1 MALGRRRR
9 ARIAALQALYERDT
23 SNHDVLA
30 TLERIAAEERLAADS
45 VAFARGLIEGV
56 LAQQD
61 EIDRVIAR
69 AAPAWPVD
77 QLAPIDRN
85 ILRLAIREMLGD
97 NGTPVRAVINEAV
110 ELAKSYGGTD
120 GFKYVNGV
128 LDKLAADKRPHE
140 FVNKRLEPI
149 SKKRHTN

>member
-23 SNHDVLA
+23 SHHEVQA
-30 TLERIAAEERLAADS
+30 TLTRIAAAERLPADS
-45 VAFARGLIEGV
+45 VAFARALIEGV

-61 EIDRVIAR
+61 EIDSVIAK

-85 ILRLAIREMLGD
+85 VLRLAIREMLGD
-97 NGTPVRAVINEAV
+97 NGAPVRAVINEAV
-110 ELAKSYGGTD
+110 ELAKSFGSD
-120 GFKYVNGV
+120 NSAKFINGV
-128 LDKLAADKRPHE
+128 LGSIERQRAELQAELAKGRG
-140 FVNKRLEPI
+140 
-149 SKKRHTN
+149 